1 VSAAPAAPFD
11 AQHPLAGL
19 TLLAVALGGGLGTLL
34 RAAVDATL
42 LQPLTQ
48 FATATLLVNVVG
60 SAFLGVLVGWASPRV
75 PGWARAGLGAGLLG
89 SFTTY
94 SAFALSVVL
103 LAEGGRLAAAAVSVL
118 LTLVVGIGAAAMGHR
133 IGARLARRSRAAPD
147 RWAEADE

>member
-1 VSAAPAAPFD
+1 VSAAPAAPVNSE
-11 AQHPLAGL
+11 HPLAGL
-19 TLLAVALGGGLGTLL
+19 TILAVALGGGLGTLL

-42 LQPLTQ
+42 LQPVTQ

-103 LAEGGRLAAAAVSVL
+103 LTESGRLPHALMTVL
-118 LTLVVGIGAAAMGHR
+118 LTLALGIGAAVVGFVL
-133 IGARLARRSRAAPD
+133 GARLVRGSRLEPD
-147 RWAEADE
+147 PWPEADE